1 MCRRGAGEG
10 EGARRGPLIRAAA
23 VGGPHRGGPPI
34 NRRYSRALRL
44 SPRAISFSSWSLQ
57 ASFLAFLSPLCFSF
71 WVLLSFRLF
80 ARICLRSVV
89 CFLQSVLRSFHVF
102 SVIRSSLSLLLLVFL
117 FLLNSGLIRR
127 ALRPSFPLCFCL
139 RYMSFVKLNPRKY
152 PIFIIQVR
160 PTAMNSHL
168 IYTLRGGGGL
178 RSLLDPLSDPS
189 LSVRPFPSFP
199 RVKRYKPETRKSSK
213 DGAPTEP
220 SRDPGSGGSKRHRP
234 PPSRPQSAK

>member
-168 IYTLRGGGGL
+168 IYTLRGGGRVAL
-178 RSLLDPLSDPS
+178 PSRSL
-189 LSVRPFPSFP
+189 VRSFSFGTSISFFPSSQTIQTRDEKIEQRRGPDGTIP
-199 RVKRYKPETRKSSK
+199 R
-213 DGAPTEP
+213 
-220 SRDPGSGGSKRHRP
+220 PGERGE
-234 PPSRPQSAK
+234 